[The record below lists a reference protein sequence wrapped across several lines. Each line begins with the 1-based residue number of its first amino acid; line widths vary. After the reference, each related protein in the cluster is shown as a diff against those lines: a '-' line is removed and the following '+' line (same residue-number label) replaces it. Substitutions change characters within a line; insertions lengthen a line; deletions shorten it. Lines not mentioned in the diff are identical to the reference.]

1 MENGKEPIK
10 SLNAKIK
17 RREELITVLNDRIN
31 VLKKRLD
38 SDVIVDMRFIDE
50 INDEK
55 EEIVTLKKKI
65 KELEKDIKQLKRS
78 IAILESNKY

>member
-1 MENGKEPIK
+1 MENVKESIK

-17 RREELITVLNDRIN
+17 RREELITVLNGRIK
-31 VLKKRLD
+31 VLQKRLD

-55 EEIVTLKKKI
+55 KEI
-65 KELEKDIKQLKRS
+65 KELEKDIKKLKRS

>member
-1 MENGKEPIK
+1 MENGKETIK

-17 RREELITVLNDRIN
+17 RREELITVLNDRIS
-31 VLKKRLD
+31 VLQKRLD
-38 SDVIVDMRFIDE
+38 NDVIVDMRFIDE

-55 EEIVTLKKKI
+55 EEIVTLKKEI
-65 KELEKDIKQLKRS
+65 QELEKDIKQLKRS